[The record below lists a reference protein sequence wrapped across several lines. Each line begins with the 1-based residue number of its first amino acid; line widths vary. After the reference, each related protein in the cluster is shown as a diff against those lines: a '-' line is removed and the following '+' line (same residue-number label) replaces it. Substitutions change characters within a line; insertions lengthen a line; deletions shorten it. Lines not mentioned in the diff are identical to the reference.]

1 MIAFDNNSYIIKFS
15 KDVEDECTKSKII
28 FERDPNINF
37 YFSSMIKYDDNYI
50 YIRLY
55 WEQPIEK
62 LFNNGAFNFS
72 RRTIRTWLHS
82 TIISYTI

>member
-37 YFSSMIKYDDNYI
+37 YFSSMIKYDDKYI

-55 WEQPIEK
+55 
-62 LFNNGAFNFS
+62 
-72 RRTIRTWLHS
+72 
-82 TIISYTI
+82 